1 MIAIGSFGYLGD
13 LRLITG
19 VFYGFWGLDLGV
31 WGHCK
36 VIHGFLG
43 IFGGFF
49 RGLRGSL
56 CHFYD
61 SYCTVIL
68 LIIIVLI
75 YCSFLNCLSI
85 LQ

>member
-1 MIAIGSFGYLGD
+1 M
-13 LRLITG
+13 
-19 VFYGFWGLDLGV
+19 
-31 WGHCK
+31 WGHRK

-49 RGLRGSL
+49 RGLRGGL

-61 SYCTVIL
+61 SYCTMIL
-68 LIIIVLI
+68 LIVIVLI
-75 YCSFLNCLSI
+75 YFSFLIRLSI